1 MTRTCSIL
9 RRACAGW
16 RTAPT
21 RRTSRVETR
30 EHFYIDGGYVAPA
43 GTATIDVVSPHTEEV
58 MARVP
63 EGTNAD
69 IDRAVAA
76 ARKAFDDGE
85 WARTTPA
92 ERSAKIAA
100 LSAAINARMDEF
112 AKLISSENGSPYSF
126 SIMGQVLSSTMVL
139 DYYAGL
145 AQTYAFE
152 ELRSGLMGPALVR
165 REAVGVVAAIVPWN
179 VPLFTAMLKIAPAL
193 AAGCTVVLKP
203 APEPPLAS
211 YLLAECLDE
220 AGIPAGVVNIVT
232 AGREVGEHL
241 VTHPDIDKIAFTG
254 STAAGKRIGALA
266 GERLR
271 RVTLELG
278 GKSAG
283 IILDDA
289 DLATAVPALLGSS
302 FMNNGQACVAQTRV
316 LASRDRYDE
325 VVAAISE
332 FAAAQ
337 IVGDPLD
344 PETQIG
350 PLVAERQRAR
360 VEGYIATAQ
369 KEGGKITTGG
379 GRPSHLSKGWY
390 VEPTVFT
397 NVEPDSTLAQEEVFG
412 PVVAVIPYDSPDD
425 AVKIANNSEY
435 GLSGTV
441 FTSDIPAGIDI
452 ARRVRTGTFTI
463 NGFSLEFG
471 APFGGYKNSGIGREL
486 GPEGLSAYLES
497 KSICLPAGTEVPGV
511 PTA

>member
-1 MTRTCSIL
+1 MQPATC
-9 RRACAGW
+9 
-16 RTAPT
+16 PNEEDF
-21 RRTSRVETR
+21 RVETR

-43 GTATIDVVSPHTEEV
+43 GTGTIDVVSPHTEQV
-58 MARVP
+58 IARVP
-63 EGTNAD
+63 DGTNAD

-76 ARKAFDDGE
+76 ARKAFDDSE
-85 WARTTPA
+85 WSRTTAA

-100 LSAAINARMDEF
+100 LSASINARMDEF

-145 AQTYAFE
+145 AQTFHFE
-152 ELRSGLMGPALVR
+152 ELRPGLMGPSLVR
-165 REAVGVVAAIVPWN
+165 KEPVGVVAAIVPWN

-203 APEPPLAS
+203 APETPLDS

-254 STAAGKRIGALA
+254 STIAGKRIGALA

-271 RVTLELG
+271 RLTLELG
-278 GKSAG
+278 GKSAA

-289 DLATAVPALLGSS
+289 DLETSIPALLGSS
-302 FMNNGQACVAQTRV
+302 FMNNGQACVAQTRI
-316 LASRDRYDE
+316 LASRDRYTEIVD
-325 VVAAISE
+325 AITE
-332 FAAAQ
+332 FASQQ

-344 PETQIG
+344 PATQIG
-350 PLVAERQRAR
+350 PLVAERQRDR

-379 GRPSHLSKGWY
+379 GRPSSQSTGWY
-390 VEPTVFT
+390 VEPTVFI

-463 NGFSLEFG
+463 NGFSLDFG

-486 GPEGLSAYLES
+486 GPEGLAAYLES

-511 PTA
+511 PTASA

>member
-1 MTRTCSIL
+1 
-9 RRACAGW
+9 
-16 RTAPT
+16 
-21 RRTSRVETR
+21 
-30 EHFYIDGGYVAPA
+30 
-43 GTATIDVVSPHTEEV
+43 
-58 MARVP
+58 
-63 EGTNAD
+63 
-69 IDRAVAA
+69 
-76 ARKAFDDGE
+76 
-85 WARTTPA
+85 
-92 ERSAKIAA
+92 
-100 LSAAINARMDEF
+100 
-112 AKLISSENGSPYSF
+112 
-126 SIMGQVLSSTMVL
+126 
-139 DYYAGL
+139 
-145 AQTYAFE
+145 
-152 ELRSGLMGPALVR
+152 MGPSLVR
-165 REAVGVVAAIVPWN
+165 KEPVGVVAAIVPWN

-203 APEPPLAS
+203 APETPLDA

-220 AGIPAGVVNIVT
+220 AGIPAGVINIVT

-254 STAAGKRIGALA
+254 STVAGKRIGALA

-278 GKSAG
+278 GKSAA

-289 DLATAVPALLGSS
+289 DLATSIPALLGSS
-302 FMNNGQACVAQTRV
+302 FMNNGQACVAQTRI
-316 LASRDRYDE
+316 LASRDRYSE
-325 VVAAISE
+325 VVDAITE
-332 FAAAQ
+332 FASQQ

-379 GRPSHLSKGWY
+379 GRPSSQSTGWY
-390 VEPTVFT
+390 VEPTVFI

-486 GPEGLSAYLES
+486 GPEGLAAYLES

-511 PTA
+511 PTAG